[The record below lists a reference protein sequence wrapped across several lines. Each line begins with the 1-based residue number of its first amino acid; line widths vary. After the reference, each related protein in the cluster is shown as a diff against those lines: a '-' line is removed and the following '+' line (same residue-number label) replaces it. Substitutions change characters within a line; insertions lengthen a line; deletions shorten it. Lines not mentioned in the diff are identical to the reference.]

1 MMASLSGASTGAQ
14 DAIEDGDMVTM
25 VDSDGEHTLP
35 YYNIACRPRIH
46 RQEKTVVR
54 NPPDSAIRQWTG
66 MPRVGRGCCGACMDA
81 SKALGEIG
89 T

>member
-25 VDSDGEHTLP
+25 VDSDGEHALP

-46 RQEKTVVR
+46 R
-54 NPPDSAIRQWTG
+54 
-66 MPRVGRGCCGACMDA
+66 
-81 SKALGEIG
+81 
-89 T
+89 